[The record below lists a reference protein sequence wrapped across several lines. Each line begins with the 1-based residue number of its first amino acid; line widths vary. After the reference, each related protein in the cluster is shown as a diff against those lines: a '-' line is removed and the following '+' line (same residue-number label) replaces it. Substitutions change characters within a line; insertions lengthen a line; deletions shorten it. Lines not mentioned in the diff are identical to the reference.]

1 MYEVIVIKE
10 GYSISEG
17 PGQQKAC
24 GTITLVK
31 GPHNIIV
38 DTGNPWDRDL
48 ILEGL
53 ASLDLTPADVDYVIG
68 TSGNMD
74 KLGNLNLFTRATY
87 IVSGEVSHG
96 DSYKCHGFGQGIPYE
111 IDEFVEVTPTP
122 GHTGSDVSVIV
133 KKTSKGTVAITGDL
147 FECLDDLDNPI
158 LWQRNSEHPELQQQ
172 NRIEIL
178 HLADFV
184 IPGHG
189 PMFQVPDEYKHQM
202 KMVMFYEYK
211 EVTDGP
217 SASTVYE
224 EYFEEF

>member
-48 ILEGL
+48 ILEEL
-53 ASLDLTPADVDYVIG
+53 KKNDVSPEKISYAICTHGHSDHV
-68 TSGNMD
+68 
-74 KLGNLNLFTRATY
+74 GNLNMFTNAVH
-87 IVSGEVSHG
+87 IVSYDVCVG
-96 DSYKCHGFGQGIPYE
+96 DNYSLHDFKQGIPYE